1 MKRTLTII
9 LLTLATPLCAH
20 DLTFDECLEGSEFIL
35 HAAMSRDGGISREE
49 FVGRVQSDLVA
60 IRGFPAEL
68 RWFAQNEAD
77 ERFLLNASE
86 EVFDSPRTP
95 QRHQSDF
102 LQACIGKMS
111 KEARLPAPG
120 SVGSEASAPQVV
132 QDSEL

>member
-9 LLTLATPLCAH
+9 LLGFAAPLCAH
-20 DLTFDECLEGSEFIL
+20 DLTFDECIEGSEFIL

-49 FVGRVQSDLVA
+49 FVGRVQSDLDA

-77 ERFLLNASE
+77 ERFLLSASE

-111 KEARLPAPG
+111 TEARLPAPG
-120 SVGSEASAPQVV
+120 FGGSEVSAPQVA